1 MVAEWWVTVDF
12 DSKYKMLLGETMS
25 HGCTYLFVKKFKT
38 RICIIIPTPYNIRL
52 TYVGVEGVPVTYTV
66 LPAD

>member
-1 MVAEWWVTVDF
+1 MA
-12 DSKYKMLLGETMS
+12 
-25 HGCTYLFVKKFKT
+25 YLFMKKTNFKT